1 MSDNINKKPIL
12 EILRSQVNV
21 LLEGGPELDP
31 ISKALIEVKGDVEIT
46 VINDLY
52 DIPSRLAQ
60 LVEIKPS
67 NIIVETTNVHEQAV
81 DQLIRYVLRLGVL
94 PKRVIALRD
103 YRAFIKP
110 CEEAGI
116 ELYQYK
122 DHGKLS
128 KIV

>member
-60 LVEIKPS
+60 LVEIKPN